1 MHCKGIKSLP
11 WKPVTASIDVAI
23 QVIKDLMLR
32 YGSVLLQAAHRSLSL
47 SLHGSHLTLC
57 DREPHHLRQ
66 QFWSQHLGDRDSS
79 DSYSLC
85 KVCTPFSRY
94 ELSAGCISA
103 KPITASAR
111 GYRKKG
117 VEIRCWQGNV
127 SHIDIMKQEVCRE
140 RHVLIWLGG

>member
-94 ELSAGCISA
+94 ELSGVSLPSPSLHLLEGTGRKEWRSGAGKGMSH
-103 KPITASAR
+103 TLTS
-111 GYRKKG
+111 GNKKFA
-117 VEIRCWQGNV
+117 GNV
-127 SHIDIMKQEVCRE
+127 TS
-140 RHVLIWLGG
+140 